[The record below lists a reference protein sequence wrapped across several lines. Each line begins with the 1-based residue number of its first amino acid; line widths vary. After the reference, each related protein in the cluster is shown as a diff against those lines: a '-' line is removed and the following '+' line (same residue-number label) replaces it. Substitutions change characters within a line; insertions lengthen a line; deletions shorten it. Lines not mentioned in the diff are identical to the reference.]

1 MDETGDDAPARTDP
15 EADAVPKIASPTP
28 AANADA
34 PRSPAPGA
42 SEQAQPSAETETETD
57 EEASGG
63 EHGHGHGGPVHGKRL
78 LSLSLLA
85 LGVVYGD
92 IGTSPLYAIRECLHG
107 EHHMALTEA
116 NIMGVLSLIVWS
128 LTVVISLKYLVYV
141 LRADNQGEGGILALM
156 ALALSQPV
164 KSALRTAIVMLGLF
178 GAALLYGDGVI
189 TPAISVLS
197 AVEGL
202 GVAAPGLK
210 TYIVPITIAI
220 LIGLFWIQKR
230 GTALVGALFGPVTL
244 LWFSVLALLGLVHI
258 AQLPK
263 VLWALS
269 PTYAVSFFLNN
280 GSDGILVLGG
290 VFLAVTG
297 GEALYADMGHFGV
310 KPIRLTWF
318 GLVFPALI
326 INYFGQGALLL
337 RDPSV
342 IENVFFHMAPQWAL
356 YPMVIL
362 ATMATIIASQ
372 AVISGA
378 FSLTRQASML
388 GYFPRVKIEHTSP
401 DQIGQIY
408 VPLVNWGLLLAT
420 LALVVSFGSSSRLA
434 SAYGIAVSTTMI
446 ITVALAYVVAR
457 QMWRWS
463 LWACLAITVPLLAID
478 LTFFGANIAKVMDG
492 GWIPLGIA
500 LLLLV
505 LMTTWKKGR
514 SILGTIFRERLVPL
528 EDLYELL
535 TIERPARVPGTA
547 LFLTSNAQG
556 TPSALMQNFLLNRVL
571 HKQVVLLT
579 IVTEEMSH
587 VDDDKRVVVER
598 LEHGFVRIIAR
609 YGFMEDPDVPALLAR
624 EDTPTPPIDHT
635 TFFLGRET
643 IISLGRHGMSPWRSA
658 VFAFMSRNAA
668 RATAFFNIP
677 SSRVIE
683 IGTQIE
689 L

>member
-28 AANADA
+28 AANTDA

-42 SEQAQPSAETETETD
+42 SEQAQPSAETETD

-326 INYFGQGALLL
+326 I
-337 RDPSV
+337 
-342 IENVFFHMAPQWAL
+342 
-356 YPMVIL
+356 
-362 ATMATIIASQ
+362 
-372 AVISGA
+372 
-378 FSLTRQASML
+378 
-388 GYFPRVKIEHTSP
+388 
-401 DQIGQIY
+401 
-408 VPLVNWGLLLAT
+408 
-420 LALVVSFGSSSRLA
+420 
-434 SAYGIAVSTTMI
+434 
-446 ITVALAYVVAR
+446 
-457 QMWRWS
+457 
-463 LWACLAITVPLLAID
+463 
-478 LTFFGANIAKVMDG
+478 
-492 GWIPLGIA
+492 
-500 LLLLV
+500 
-505 LMTTWKKGR
+505 
-514 SILGTIFRERLVPL
+514 
-528 EDLYELL
+528 
-535 TIERPARVPGTA
+535 
-547 LFLTSNAQG
+547 
-556 TPSALMQNFLLNRVL
+556 
-571 HKQVVLLT
+571 
-579 IVTEEMSH
+579 
-587 VDDDKRVVVER
+587 
-598 LEHGFVRIIAR
+598 
-609 YGFMEDPDVPALLAR
+609 
-624 EDTPTPPIDHT
+624 
-635 TFFLGRET
+635 
-643 IISLGRHGMSPWRSA
+643 
-658 VFAFMSRNAA
+658 
-668 RATAFFNIP
+668 
-677 SSRVIE
+677 
-683 IGTQIE
+683 
-689 L
+689 